1 MKNIYLTLG
10 IINSVLILI
19 LFFQNLATA
28 VQVGF
33 LMATVPFVSFF
44 LILLI
49 LSILQGILITLY
61 VKDFARDVTNQSSF
75 ELK

>member
-10 IINSVLILI
+10 IINLVLILI